1 MASTTDRPAIGAH
14 SIPELAFAVEGV
26 DSVEYAAVPTLQFRL
41 GIESLGG
48 EPIRSIL
55 LDVQIQ
61 IAARRRAYDAAAEER
76 LVELFGTAERWGD
89 TLRTLLWTRET
100 IVVPPFTDKTAV
112 DLPVTCTYDLEVA
125 ASRYLDALKDGTVPL
140 EFLFS
145 GSVFFA
151 NREGGLHTTRI
162 PWSQEAE
169 FAMPAEAWREV
180 MNRHFPDS
188 AWLRLGKGAFDRLHA
203 YKARNSLRNWDETL
217 DSLLDDRDDG

>member
-1 MASTTDRPAIGAH
+1 MASTTGRPAIGVD

-26 DSVEYAAVPTLQFRL
+26 ESVEYAAVPTLQFTL

-76 LVELFGTAERWGD
+76 LLELFGTAERWGD

-100 IVVPPFTDKTAV
+100 IVVPPFADKTAV

-180 MNRHFPDS
+180 MDRHFPDS

-203 YKARNSLRNWDETL
+203 YKARNSLRTWDDTL